1 MNWINFIVYG
11 GIVLISVIFWYVFV
25 FHIMDW
31 IAEWFK

>member
-1 MNWINFIVYG
+1 MNWMNFIVYG
-11 GIVLISVIFWYVFV
+11 SMALISIIFWYVFV